1 MLNLET
7 KHHLDQFI
15 RATNY
20 LSVAQIFLQ
29 DNFLLERPLIPAD
42 IKPRLLGHW
51 GTCPGINVIYA
62 HLNLLI
68 KQKAINQAIFV
79 LGPGHGFPA
88 LQANLF
94 LEQAL
99 ERVDHQATLTP
110 QGIAYIAKNFSWPYG
125 FASHANPEAPG
136 VISEGGEL
144 GYSLSTAFGA
154 VLDQPELVTFCLIG
168 DGEAETAAL
177 AGAWQLNKLINPQTD
192 GTVLPILHLNGS
204 KISGPT
210 LFGRMSDKELIDYFS
225 GLRYEPLIVDYDGE
239 QADELLYQTLSKA
252 YDKITAIKTGVADD
266 QRFPVVIFRSDKGLT
281 GPVELLG
288 KKIAGNHASHQVVLG
303 KAKTNADELALLEK
317 WLRSYRFEELFDQ
330 QGFGAFKNAILPSTR
345 RRMGNNQ
352 LAIGAGRTALQLPDS
367 SVLAVDTAHHDKSFS
382 MNKAGEYLREIFR
395 LNADQRN
402 FRLFSPDETT
412 SNRLQAVFEVTK
424 RAWNLPIKLWDDF
437 YAPDGRV
444 MEILSEQGLQGLYQG
459 YNLTGRYGAMTSYEA
474 FMPIAGSMVDQYA
487 KFLKQAEWAEFRHEL
502 APMVYLL
509 TSVGWRQDHNGFSH
523 QNPGFIANLLNH
535 QAGSSVF
542 FPSDQNAM
550 LAVLDKIYSSTNTI
564 NAVVAGKQEQKLW
577 RNLNQAQ
584 ADVASGAAIW
594 LELSDDDPDVVL
606 VAAGDYVLSEAVRAR
621 ELIKQ
626 ELPDVRVRFVYVS
639 SLTCGAIGHHDHQL
653 DQAEFE
659 QIFTADR
666 PIIFNFH
673 GYPETIKAILFNY
686 LTTNRASI
694 HGYREQGSTT
704 TPFDMM
710 VRNQTSRWHLLMA
723 TVEAFAKTGQ
733 LSADKR
739 DQIFAKYHQKI
750 TEHVDYIKQHGVD
763 SPEIA

>member
-51 GTCPGINVIYA
+51 GTCPGINIIYA

-99 ERVDHQATLTP
+99 EQVDHQATLTP

-192 GTVLPILHLNGS
+192 GTVLPILHLNGY

-239 QADELLYQTLSKA
+239 QADELLHQTLSKA

-281 GPVELLG
+281 GPVELFG

-303 KAKTNADELALLEK
+303 KAKTDADELALLEK

-577 RNLNQAQ
+577 RNLSQAQ
-584 ADVASGAAIW
+584 ADVASGATIW
-594 LELSDDDPDVVL
+594 SELSDDDPDVVL

-639 SLTCGAIGHHDHQL
+639 SLTCGAIGHHDYQL
-653 DQAEFE
+653 DQTEFE

-686 LTTNRASI
+686 LTTNRASV

-710 VRNQTSRWHLLMA
+710 IRNRTSRWHLLMA
-723 TVEAFAKTGQ
+723 TVEAFVKTGQ
-733 LSADKR
+733 LSAGKR

-750 TEHVDYIKQHGVD
+750 TEYVDYIKQHGVD
-763 SPEIA
+763 LPEIA

>member
-51 GTCPGINVIYA
+51 GTCPGINIIYA

-99 ERVDHQATLTP
+99 EQVDHQATLTS

-154 VLDQPELVTFCLIG
+154 VLDQPELITFCLIG

-177 AGAWQLNKLINPQTD
+177 AGSWQLNKLINPQTD
-192 GTVLPILHLNGS
+192 GAVLPILHLNGY

-225 GLRYEPLIVDYDGE
+225 GLRYEPLIVDYDDE
-239 QADELLYQTLSKA
+239 QADELLHQTLSKA

-424 RAWNLPIKLWDDF
+424 RAWNLPIKLCDDF

-487 KFLKQAEWAEFRHEL
+487 KFLKQAEWAEFRHRL

-535 QAGSSVF
+535 QAGSAVF

-594 LELSDDDPDVVL
+594 SELSDDDPDVVL
-606 VAAGDYVLSEAVRAR
+606 VAAGDYVLSEAVQAR

-763 SPEIA
+763 LPEIA

>member
-99 ERVDHQATLTP
+99 EQVDHQATLTP
-110 QGIAYIAKNFSWPYG
+110 QGIAYIAKKFSWPYG

-192 GTVLPILHLNGS
+192 GTVLPILHLNGY

-239 QADELLYQTLSKA
+239 QADELLHQTLSKA

-303 KAKTNADELALLEK
+303 KAKTDADELALLEK

-395 LNADQRN
+395 LNADQCN

-487 KFLKQAEWAEFRHEL
+487 KFLKQAEWAEFRHRL

-594 LELSDDDPDVVL
+594 SELSDDDPDVVL
-606 VAAGDYVLSEAVRAR
+606 VASGDYVLSEAVQAR

-710 VRNQTSRWHLLMA
+710 VRNRTSRWHLLMA
-723 TVEAFAKTGQ
+723 TVEAFVKTGQ
-733 LSADKR
+733 LSADKC

-750 TEHVDYIKQHGVD
+750 TEHVDYIKQYGVD
-763 SPEIA
+763 LPEIA

>member
-99 ERVDHQATLTP
+99 EQVDHQATLTP

-192 GTVLPILHLNGS
+192 GTVLPILHLNGY

-239 QADELLYQTLSKA
+239 QADELLHQTLSKA
-252 YDKITAIKTGVADD
+252 YDKIIAIKTGVADD

-303 KAKTNADELALLEK
+303 KAKTDADELALLEK

-352 LAIGAGRTALQLPDS
+352 LAILHIRPS
-367 SVLAVDTAHHDKSFS
+367 S
-382 MNKAGEYLREIFR
+382 
-395 LNADQRN
+395 
-402 FRLFSPDETT
+402 
-412 SNRLQAVFEVTK
+412 
-424 RAWNLPIKLWDDF
+424 
-437 YAPDGRV
+437 
-444 MEILSEQGLQGLYQG
+444 
-459 YNLTGRYGAMTSYEA
+459 
-474 FMPIAGSMVDQYA
+474 
-487 KFLKQAEWAEFRHEL
+487 RH
-502 APMVYLL
+502 
-509 TSVGWRQDHNGFSH
+509 Q
-523 QNPGFIANLLNH
+523 
-535 QAGSSVF
+535 
-542 FPSDQNAM
+542 
-550 LAVLDKIYSSTNTI
+550 
-564 NAVVAGKQEQKLW
+564 
-577 RNLNQAQ
+577 
-584 ADVASGAAIW
+584 
-594 LELSDDDPDVVL
+594 
-606 VAAGDYVLSEAVRAR
+606 
-621 ELIKQ
+621 
-626 ELPDVRVRFVYVS
+626 
-639 SLTCGAIGHHDHQL
+639 
-653 DQAEFE
+653 
-659 QIFTADR
+659 
-666 PIIFNFH
+666 
-673 GYPETIKAILFNY
+673 
-686 LTTNRASI
+686 
-694 HGYREQGSTT
+694 
-704 TPFDMM
+704 
-710 VRNQTSRWHLLMA
+710 
-723 TVEAFAKTGQ
+723 
-733 LSADKR
+733 
-739 DQIFAKYHQKI
+739 
-750 TEHVDYIKQHGVD
+750 
-763 SPEIA
+763 

>member
-51 GTCPGINVIYA
+51 GTCPGINIIYT

-99 ERVDHQATLTP
+99 EQVDHQATLTP

-125 FASHANPEAPG
+125 FTSHANPEAPG

-192 GTVLPILHLNGS
+192 GTVLPILHLNGY

-225 GLRYEPLIVDYDGE
+225 GLRYEPLIVDYNGE
-239 QADELLYQTLSKA
+239 QADELLHQTLSKA

-303 KAKTNADELALLEK
+303 KAKTDADELALLEK

-352 LAIGAGRTALQLPDS
+352 LAIGAGRTTLQLPDS

-487 KFLKQAEWAEFRHEL
+487 KFLKQAEWAEFRHRL

-606 VAAGDYVLSEAVRAR
+606 VAAGDYVLSEAVQAR

-659 QIFTADR
+659 QIFTTDR

-763 SPEIA
+763 LPEIV

>member
-99 ERVDHQATLTP
+99 EQVDHQATLTP

-192 GTVLPILHLNGS
+192 GTVLPILHLNGY

-239 QADELLYQTLSKA
+239 QADELLHQTLSKA

-303 KAKTNADELALLEK
+303 KAKTDADELALLEK

-487 KFLKQAEWAEFRHEL
+487 KFLKQAEWAEFRHRL

-733 LSADKR
+733 LSTDKR

-763 SPEIA
+763 LPEIA

>member
-94 LEQAL
+94 LEQSL
-99 ERVDHQATLTP
+99 ENIDEQATLTP
-110 QGIAYIAKNFSWPYG
+110 HGIAYIAKNFSWPYG

-192 GTVLPILHLNGS
+192 GTVLPILHLNGY

-303 KAKTNADELALLEK
+303 KAKTNADELAFLEK

-763 SPEIA
+763 LPEIA

>member
-42 IKPRLLGHW
+42 LKPRLLGHW
-51 GTCPGINVIYA
+51 GTCPGINIIYA

-99 ERVDHQATLTP
+99 EQVDHQATLTP
-110 QGIAYIAKNFSWPYG
+110 QGIAYITKNFSWPYG

-168 DGEAETAAL
+168 DGEAETATL
-177 AGAWQLNKLINPQTD
+177 AGAWQLNKLLNPQTD
-192 GTVLPILHLNGS
+192 GTVLPILHLNGY

-303 KAKTNADELALLEK
+303 KAKTDADELALLEK
-317 WLRSYRFEELFDQ
+317 WLRSYRFDELFDQ

-487 KFLKQAEWAEFRHEL
+487 KFLKQAEWAEFRHRL

-577 RNLNQAQ
+577 RNLNQVQ

-594 LELSDDDPDVVL
+594 SELSDDDPDVVL
-606 VAAGDYVLSEAVRAR
+606 VAAGDYVLSEAVQAR

>member
-20 LSVAQIFLQ
+20 LSAAQIFLQ

-110 QGIAYIAKNFSWPYG
+110 QGIAYIAKKFSWPYG

-177 AGAWQLNKLINPQTD
+177 AGAWQLNKLLNPQTD
-192 GTVLPILHLNGS
+192 GTVLPILHLNGY

-225 GLRYEPLIVDYDGE
+225 GLRYEPLIMDYDGE
-239 QADELLYQTLSKA
+239 QADELLHQTLSKA

-303 KAKTNADELALLEK
+303 KAKTDADELALLEK

-487 KFLKQAEWAEFRHEL
+487 KFLKQAEWAEFRHRL

-584 ADVASGAAIW
+584 ADMASGVAIW
-594 LELSDDDPDVVL
+594 SELSDDDPDVVL

-639 SLTCGAIGHHDHQL
+639 SLTCGAIGHHEHQL

-723 TVEAFAKTGQ
+723 TVEAFVKTGQ
-733 LSADKR
+733 LSTDKR

-763 SPEIA
+763 LPEIA

>member
-94 LEQAL
+94 LEQAM
-99 ERVDHQATLTP
+99 EQVDHQATLTP

-177 AGAWQLNKLINPQTD
+177 AGAWQLNKLINPQAD
-192 GTVLPILHLNGS
+192 GTVLPILHLNGY

-239 QADELLYQTLSKA
+239 QADERLHQTLSKA

-281 GPVELLG
+281 GPVELFG

-303 KAKTNADELALLEK
+303 KAKTDADELALLEK

-487 KFLKQAEWAEFRHEL
+487 KFLKQAEWAEFRHRL

-594 LELSDDDPDVVL
+594 SELSDDDPDVVL
-606 VAAGDYVLSEAVRAR
+606 VAAGDYVLSEAVQAR

-639 SLTCGAIGHHDHQL
+639 SLTCGAIGCHDYQL

-686 LTTNRASI
+686 LTTNRASV

-763 SPEIA
+763 LPEIA

>member
-15 RATNY
+15 RVTNY

-51 GTCPGINVIYA
+51 GTCPGINIIYA

-99 ERVDHQATLTP
+99 EQVDHQAMLTP

-168 DGEAETAAL
+168 DGESETAAL
-177 AGAWQLNKLINPQTD
+177 AGAWQLNKLLNPQTD
-192 GTVLPILHLNGS
+192 GTVLPILHLNGY

-239 QADELLYQTLSKA
+239 QADELLHQTLSKA

-303 KAKTNADELALLEK
+303 KAKTDADELALLEK

-367 SVLAVDTAHHDKSFS
+367 SVLAVDAAHHDKSFS

-487 KFLKQAEWAEFRHEL
+487 KFLKQAEWAEFRHRL

-584 ADVASGAAIW
+584 ADVASGATIW
-594 LELSDDDPDVVL
+594 SELSDDDPDVVL
-606 VAAGDYVLSEAVRAR
+606 VAAGDYVLSEAVRAQ

-763 SPEIA
+763 LPEIA

>member
-51 GTCPGINVIYA
+51 GTCPGINIIYA

-99 ERVDHQATLTP
+99 EQVDHQATLTP

-192 GTVLPILHLNGS
+192 GTVLPILHLNGY

-239 QADELLYQTLSKA
+239 QADELLHQTLSKA

-303 KAKTNADELALLEK
+303 KAKTDADELALLEK

-487 KFLKQAEWAEFRHEL
+487 KFLKQAEWAEFRHRL

-535 QAGSSVF
+535 QAGSTVF

-584 ADVASGAAIW
+584 ADVASGATIW
-594 LELSDDDPDVVL
+594 SELSDDDPDVVL
-606 VAAGDYVLSEAVRAR
+606 VAAGDYVLSEAVRAQ

-653 DQAEFE
+653 DQSEFE

-723 TVEAFAKTGQ
+723 TVEAFVKTGQ
-733 LSADKR
+733 LSTDKR

-763 SPEIA
+763 LPEIA

>member
-1 MLNLET
+1 MLTTEIKQDLQ
-7 KHHLDQFI
+7 KFI

-29 DNFLLERPLIPAD
+29 ANFLLERPLIPAD

-51 GTCPGINVIYA
+51 GTCPGINAIYA

-99 ERVDHQATLTP
+99 EQVDPQATLTA

-154 VLDQPELVTFCLIG
+154 VLDQPELIIFCLIG
-168 DGEAETAAL
+168 DGEAETASL
-177 AGAWQLNKLINPQTD
+177 AGSWQLNKLLNPQTD
-192 GTVLPILHLNGS
+192 GAVLPILHLNGY

-225 GLRYEPLIVDYDGE
+225 GLRYQPLIVDYDGD
-239 QADELLYQTLSKA
+239 QADERLHQALSKA
-252 YDKITAIKTGVADD
+252 YDKITAIKAGTADD
-266 QRFPVVIFRSDKGLT
+266 QRFPVVIFRSAKGLT
-281 GPVELLG
+281 GPEQFSG
-288 KKIAGNHASHQVVLG
+288 KKIAGNHASHQVVLT
-303 KAKTNADELALLEK
+303 KAKTDADQLALLEQ
-317 WLRSYRFEELFDQ
+317 WLRSYQFAELFTE
-330 QGFGAFKNAILPSTR
+330 QGFGAFKNTILPQIR
-345 RRMGNNQ
+345 RRMGNSQ
-352 LAIGAGRTALQLPDS
+352 LAVGAERAELRLPDS
-367 SVLAVDTAHHDKSFS
+367 AILAVDTAHYDKSLS

-487 KFLKQAEWAEFRHEL
+487 KFLKQAERVEFRHNL

-535 QAGSSVF
+535 QTGSSIF

-577 RNLNQAQ
+577 RNFDQAQ
-584 ADVASGAAIW
+584 TDVAKGAAIW
-594 LELSDDDPDVVL
+594 SELSDDSPDL
-606 VAAGDYVLSEAVRAR
+606 ILAAAGDYMLSEAVRVQQ
-621 ELIKQ
+621 LIKQ

-686 LTTNRASI
+686 LTTNRASV

-723 TVEAFAKTGQ
+723 TVEALIKTKKISTDQ
-733 LSADKR
+733 R
-739 DQIFAKYHQKI
+739 DQLLTKYHQKI
-750 TEHVDYIKQHGVD
+750 AEHIDYIKQHGVD
-763 SPEIA
+763 LPEIA